1 MNQVKFQ
8 LLKMFILKPD
18 ANLSISKRRQ
28 SDRWRF
34 LVTLLVL
41 GAALAS
47 EEDDNVPDAGV
58 DGDEEELALDQEETR
73 NLRPRAYTP
82 TAYNALPT
90 GFRPTPSLAELAGYQ
105 QRPQEQEQQQFLV
118 PARPTQQ
125 VYIEEQR
132 APVRTPHRKPQQEQ
146 RPAKITQQQLQEVEE
161 ELEEEKEEPDR
172 LAQLLQ
178 QSKFDCVSKQTGYYA
193 DQELNCEVFHYCQDN
208 VKHSWIC
215 PDGFTFHQV
224 HLICMPPTHDN
235 ICQKSAK
242 YHFVN
247 EYLYRPINE
256 EEVQRKPNVSLKYSD
271 RYYPAEVYRDD
282 RYEQEEEEEE
292 SPRRAA
298 PVQQAPRPARPQQ
311 QQQPQV
317 FHSAEEVNIPLGQ
330 RRPNRP
336 YDFDF

>member
-1 MNQVKFQ
+1 ME
-8 LLKMFILKPD
+8 M
-18 ANLSISKRRQ
+18 
-28 SDRWRF
+28 RWRF
-34 LVTLLVL
+34 LIGLLLL
-41 GAALAS
+41 GVVFAA
-47 EEDDNVPDAGV
+47 EQDDGIPDAAV
-58 DGDEEELALDQEETR
+58 DDDDEDLALDQEETR

-82 TAYNALPT
+82 TAYNTLPT

-105 QRPQEQEQQQFLV
+105 QRPQQEQQEYVALV

-125 VYIEEQR
+125 QYVEEQR
-132 APVRTPHRKPQQEQ
+132 PARPHRKPQEQ
-146 RPAKITQQQLQEVEE
+146 RPQKLQQQLQEVED

-172 LAQLLQ
+172 LSQLLQ
-178 QSKFDCVSKQTGYYA
+178 QSKFDCVGKQTGYYA
-193 DQELNCEVFHYCQDN
+193 DQELNCEVFHYCQDS

-247 EYLYRPINE
+247 DYLYRPINQ

-282 RYEQEEEEEE
+282 RYDQDEEEEEE
-292 SPRRAA
+292 EAPRRQPAPQPQQARPSPR
-298 PVQQAPRPARPQQ
+298 P

-330 RRPNRP
+330 RRPQRP

>member
-1 MNQVKFQ
+1 ME
-8 LLKMFILKPD
+8 M
-18 ANLSISKRRQ
+18 
-28 SDRWRF
+28 RWRF
-34 LVTLLVL
+34 LLTLLVL

-47 EEDDNVPDAGV
+47 EEEDNIPDVGV
-58 DGDEEELALDQEETR
+58 EGDEELALDQEETR

-82 TAYNALPT
+82 SAYNALPS

-105 QRPQEQEQQQFLV
+105 QRPQQEEQQFLV

-132 APVRTPHRKPQQEQ
+132 APARTPHRKPQEP
-146 RPAKITQQQLQEVEE
+146 RPAKITQQQQE
-161 ELEEEKEEPDR
+161 ELEEQLDEEEREEPDR

-178 QSKFDCVSKQTGYYA
+178 QSKFDCGAKQSGYYA

-282 RYEQEEEEEE
+282 RYEEEEEEE
-292 SPRRAA
+292 EQPRRAPA
-298 PVQQAPRPARPQQ
+298 PHHQQQQQQQQQQQARPARP
-311 QQQPQV
+311 QQPQV

-336 YDFDF
+336 SFDFDF